1 MARKSNHVIPS
12 KDHGWSVRKS
22 GAARALRSF
31 GTKEEA
37 VKYGKTISRG
47 EKTEL
52 YIHKKDGTVQN
63 RNSYVN
69 EPITPMDKKG

>member
-1 MARKSNHVIPS
+1 MARKSNHVVPS
-12 KDHGWSVRKS
+12 KDRGWSVRKS
-22 GAARALRSF
+22 GASRASRSF
-31 GTKEEA
+31 VTKEEA

-63 RNSYVN
+63 RNSYGKD
-69 EPITPMDKKG
+69 PFPPRDKRG